1 MTDNEQPKKR
11 INPRIYG
18 WLSDIMMWV
27 GILFLGVIIG
37 SVTTQSMAI
46 KERDLL
52 VSSYTQTI
60 ATKDQLIE
68 SLSVTTVKAAD
79 VALNQSATEVTK
91 ALDTMSERD
100 KTLRDIEKRITEK
113 QRQDAAKKAA
123 EERKLRGLK

>member
-1 MTDNEQPKKR
+1 MTDNEQPKQR

-18 WLSDIMMWV
+18 WLSDIMTWV
-27 GILFLGVIIG
+27 GVLFLGVILG
-37 SVTTQSMAI
+37 SAITQSIAI
-46 KERDLL
+46 KDRDLL

-79 VALNQSATEVTK
+79 VALNQSTTEVTK

-100 KTLRDIEKRITEK
+100 KTLRDIEKRIETK